1 MQKQN
6 EKVIPFSEDKEPLG
20 IAPGVL
26 AKRDIVKTSTWCP
39 NPVSSLNLIWIQRSS
54 HHQEL
59 GNQLQIE
66 ERQIDTPWPWVYKND
81 FFIWKLLFEAAKP

>member
-39 NPVSSLNLIWIQRSS
+39 NPVSSLNLI
-54 HHQEL
+54 
-59 GNQLQIE
+59 
-66 ERQIDTPWPWVYKND
+66 
-81 FFIWKLLFEAAKP
+81 